1 MEKIEELSKEQKII
15 IKLFLESEFLDI
27 KDFISKNNY
36 DIVFDE
42 IHIKDLND
50 IAKFKIQPTK
60 DQHYVQK
67 AYLDLFKNLNNKQWE
82 IDILDMKLKKVVKSK
97 VSKWLCVED
106 YFYWLETWNKDMMSQ
121 IIEWYLWK
129 YENNFLNLEKSINN
143 QILENNSSKL
153 DDKDLYELC
162 VYISLTLMRTKSF
175 REEMWFDD
183 DKIFSTLWISKK
195 DNLTHIQFLFNS
207 QNVYWFWN
215 LLYNKKINIYYIKWL
230 EKKFITSDS
239 PVIQIF
245 PEYKKS
251 VYWVHFMDRIH
262 YFPLNPNI
270 LFEFLPYKS
279 WKKVK
284 KIQIQKNDRVIY
296 YNLIRSIHSKYLYSN
311 NKDNFNENDYTI
323 ARTNYVDELYK
334 IFWNHDK
341 LDKDYEV
348 INQLKEKY
356 KWIHFVDN
364 YELLKHYEKEELDFL
379 K

>member
-1 MEKIEELSKEQKII
+1 MEQIEELSIEQKKT
-15 IKLFLESEFLDI
+15 IKLFLESDSLDL

-36 DIVFDE
+36 YVTFDE

-82 IDILDMKLKKVVKSK
+82 VDILDLKLRKVVKSK

-106 YFYWLETWNKDMMSQ
+106 YFYWIETWKQDTMSQ

-129 YENNFLNLEKSINN
+129 YENNFLDLEKRISK

-153 DDKDLYELC
+153 DEKDLYELC
-162 VYISLTLMRTKSF
+162 VYVSLTLMRTKNF

-183 DKIFSTLWISKK
+183 DKIFNTLWISKK
-195 DNLTHIQFLFNS
+195 DNITHIQFLFNS
-207 QNVYWFWN
+207 QNVYGFWN
-215 LLYNKKINIYYIKWL
+215 LLFNKKINIYYIKWL
-230 EKKFITSDS
+230 EKNFVTSDS
-239 PVIQIF
+239 PAIHVF
-245 PEYKKS
+245 PEYEKS
-251 VYWVHFMDRIH
+251 IYWVSFMRRIH

-270 LFEFLPYKS
+270 LFEFSPYKS

-284 KIQIQKNDRVIY
+284 KIQIQKNDRVTY

-311 NKDNFNENDYTI
+311 NKDNYIENDYTI

-341 LDKDYEV
+341 LDEDYKV

-356 KWIHFVDN
+356 KWIYFNDN
-364 YELLKHYEKEELDFL
+364 YEMFKYYKNEKLDFF
-379 K
+379 